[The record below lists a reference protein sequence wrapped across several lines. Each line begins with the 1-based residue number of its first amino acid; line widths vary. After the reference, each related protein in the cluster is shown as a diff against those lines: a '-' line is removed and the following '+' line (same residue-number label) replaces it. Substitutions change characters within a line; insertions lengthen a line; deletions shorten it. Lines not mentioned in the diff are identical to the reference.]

1 MKVKFLSNCRA
12 EGVGYAIGD
21 EADLSEAVGRDLIA
35 IGRVEAAGLGLED
48 VAAFSTSD
56 PDPEP
61 EPKPEPKF
69 DPKPAPRRAAQ
80 KPTAPKED

>member
-21 EADLSEAVGRDLIA
+21 EADLAEAVAKDLIA

-56 PDPEP
+56 PKPDPAP
-61 EPKPEPKF
+61 EPKPE
-69 DPKPAPRRAAQ
+69 PKPAPRRAAH
-80 KPTAPKED
+80 KPTAPKEN